1 MPPVP
6 AEPRADAGTPLAL
19 RCLQAVR
26 LPFLSVTLFAYLIG
40 LGTAVRDGHALSGA
54 ALAGLLLALLCHA
67 AVNVINDWADAR
79 NGTDA
84 ANTERIY
91 PFTGG
96 SRVIQNGV
104 LGERAMLRYALAL
117 FGLTIAGG
125 LLLLGRGGT
134 DLLWIGGLGVGLGWG
149 YSAQPLALNA
159 RGLGEPAVAL
169 GFALVAAGAD
179 CVVRGGFVWSAL
191 LAGSGYA
198 LAVTAI
204 LYVNQ
209 FPDRRADALA
219 GKQHWVVRLG
229 PARAAALFPALIAA
243 AYALQGLAL
252 ASGALPWPALAV
264 FALAPLWRQVA
275 RELAAH
281 AETPSQLAPAIRTT
295 ILAANLYGALTAAA
309 LWIGALGAS

>member
-26 LPFLSVTLFAYLIG
+26 LPFLTVTLFAYLIG
-40 LGTAVRDGHALSGA
+40 LGTAVRDGHALPA
-54 ALAGLLLALLCHA
+54 ASLAGLLLALICHA

-79 NGTDA
+79 NGSDA

-104 LGERAMLRYALAL
+104 LGERAMLVLALAL
-117 FGLTIAGG
+117 FALTIAGG
-125 LLLLGRGGT
+125 LLLLVRGAPALFG
-134 DLLWIGGLGVGLGWG
+134 IGFLGVVLGWG
-149 YSAQPLALNA
+149 YSARPLALNA
-159 RGLGEPAVAL
+159 HGLGEPAVAL
-169 GFALVAAGAD
+169 CYALVAAGAD

-191 LAGSGYA
+191 LAGSGFA
-198 LAVTAI
+198 LAVTEI

-219 GKQHWVVRLG
+219 GKHHWVVRLG
-229 PARAAALFPALIAA
+229 PVRAAALFPALIGAV
-243 AYALQGLAL
+243 YALQCLAV

-264 FALAPLWRQVA
+264 FVLAPLWRQVA
-275 RELAAH
+275 RALAEH

-295 ILAANLYGALTAAA
+295 ILATNLYGALTAAA
-309 LWIGALGAS
+309 LWIGALGAP